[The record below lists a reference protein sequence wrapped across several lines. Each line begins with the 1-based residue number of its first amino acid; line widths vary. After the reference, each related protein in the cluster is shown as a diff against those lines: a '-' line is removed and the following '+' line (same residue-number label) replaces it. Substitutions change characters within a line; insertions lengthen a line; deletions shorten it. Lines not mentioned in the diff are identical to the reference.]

1 MVCFNLFPFPYY
13 KVKTIHNLSKLCHVT
28 VLSFVMNTIEDI
40 DLTESTEYESFNYL
54 IDLFNLDSSDELDD
68 VEPDY
73 ELIDFLSKYDL

>member
-1 MVCFNLFPFPYY
+1 
-13 KVKTIHNLSKLCHVT
+13 
-28 VLSFVMNTIEDI
+28 MNTIEDI

-54 IDLFNLDSSDELDD
+54 IDLFNLDSHDELDD